1 MPPVIR
7 REHLER
13 LLQSP
18 DRDAVLVISEG
29 RAAVVPEAA
38 TRGGEHEG
46 ALLITSRDA
55 LIAEFDAGANMEQ
68 LDQLA
73 QRLDV
78 AYRDMGG

>member
-7 REHLER
+7 REHLET

-18 DRDAVLVISEG
+18 ERDAVLVVSEG
-29 RAAVVPEAA
+29 RAAVVPADA

-55 LIAEFDAGANMEQ
+55 LIAEFDAGVNAEQ

-78 AYRDMGG
+78 AYRNIGG